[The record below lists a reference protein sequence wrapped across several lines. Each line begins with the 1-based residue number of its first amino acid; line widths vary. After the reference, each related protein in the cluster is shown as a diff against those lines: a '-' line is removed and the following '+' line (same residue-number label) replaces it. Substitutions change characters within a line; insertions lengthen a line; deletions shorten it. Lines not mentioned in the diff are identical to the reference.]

1 MEISPLHHA
10 NVAISEHYG
19 IEDHN
24 VNLMG
29 RGTSRQKLRV
39 GKEVICFIAGFQM

>member
-1 MEISPLHHA
+1 MEISPLHHV
-10 NVAISEHYG
+10 NMDISEHYG

-24 VNLMG
+24 VNLTG
-29 RGTSRQKLRV
+29 RGASRQKSRV